1 MAHRVDFGTAGEKRI
16 MSVSAV
22 RAAVLATAMLG
33 VGACATSENPNRSLV
48 IASLEARSGSAVGGQ
63 LRISRNGKKIHLRA
77 TVTGLEP
84 GSEHGFHIHDKGDC
98 SAPDA
103 ASAGGHFNPGGSAHG
118 RFGDAVHH
126 GGDLPS
132 LRADAKGVAR
142 ADVDLSA
149 LQWEGAQGIK
159 GRAIIVHGKPDDF
172 TTQPSGNAGPR
183 VACAVI
189 G

>member
-1 MAHRVDFGTAGEKRI
+1 

-22 RAAVLATAMLG
+22 RAAVVATAMLG
-33 VGACATSENPNRSLV
+33 VGACATSGNPNRSHITV
-48 IASLEARSGSAVGGQ
+48 SLEARSGSAVGGQ
-63 LRISRNGKKIHLRA
+63 VRIARNGAKIHLRA
-77 TVTGLEP
+77 RVTGLEP
-84 GSEHGFHIHDKGDC
+84 GSEHGFHIHDQGDC

-103 ASAGGHFNPGGSAHG
+103 SSAGGHFNPGGSAHG

-132 LRADAKGVAR
+132 LRADASGVAR
-142 ADVDLSA
+142 VNADLSKLEWA
-149 LQWEGAQGIK
+149 GANGLK

>member
-1 MAHRVDFGTAGEKRI
+1 

-22 RAAVLATAMLG
+22 RAAVVATSLLG
-33 VGACATSENPNRSLV
+33 VGACAMPASPGHDVMVVSLQ
-48 IASLEARSGSAVGGQ
+48 ARSGSTVGGQ
-63 LRISRNGKKIHLRA
+63 VRITRNGTRIRLRA
-77 TVTGLEP
+77 KVTGLEP
-84 GSEHGFHIHDKGDC
+84 GSEHGFHIHEKGDC

-103 ASAGGHFNPGGSAHG
+103 SSAGGHFNPGGTAHG
-118 RFGDAVHH
+118 RFGDAVRH

-132 LRADAKGVAR
+132 LKANSSGLAR

-149 LQWEGAQGIK
+149 LEWAGEKGLR
-159 GRAIIVHGKPDDF
+159 GRAIIVHAKPDDF
-172 TTQPSGNAGPR
+172 TSQPSGNAGAR